1 MLNLFLLIPLMTSIA
16 NGLDSSL
23 INGEYL
29 FAPAYLWLCTDETMT
44 FPGLQILPDWQTYFH
59 KPRGWRLGDETWLLF
74 RGRASI

>member
-29 FAPAYLWLCTDETMT
+29 FAPAYRDSVLTNQCH
-44 FPGLQILPDWQTYFH
+44 F
-59 KPRGWRLGDETWLLF
+59 
-74 RGRASI
+74 